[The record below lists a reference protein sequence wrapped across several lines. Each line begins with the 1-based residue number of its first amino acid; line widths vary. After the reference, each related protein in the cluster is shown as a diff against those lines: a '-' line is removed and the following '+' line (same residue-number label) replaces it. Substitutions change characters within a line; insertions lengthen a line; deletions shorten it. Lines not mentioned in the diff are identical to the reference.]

1 MARYRHY
8 DPQQTKMIAVSYGRQ
23 LLPGTFEHALS
34 YLIDNEVDLER
45 FAARFK
51 NDETGAPAYDPAVL
65 LKVVLFAYSRG
76 ITSSRTMARACE
88 ENVLF
93 IALACDQQPHFT
105 TLAHFVATL
114 GKEVEAVFRDVLM
127 VCNAQGLIGKNM
139 FAIDGCKLPSN
150 ASKEWSGTRADF
162 ERKAA
167 KMERAVAHLVK
178 AHAEQDASEALDP
191 NEDTQRRH
199 EERTLA
205 TLRTNAGKLRAA
217 LATTTER
224 LGAKGKPIKRNL
236 TDAESATLK
245 SGHGVVQG
253 YIGVAAVDGEHQ
265 VIVEAQAHGTP
276 QEHDLLKPVIDG
288 VRDHFAAIGE
298 EGAADDAAY
307 LADAGYSSER
317 GLEALATDNIDGYI
331 ADGNMRKRDSRYVD
345 ASVHKPASKAK
356 TFQPKDFTFDRDHG
370 ICVCPA
376 GQALNLNS
384 ANATISGRKATVFKG
399 TPATCQACPL
409 RNRCLRKPDVTAVLQ
424 VAFFEGSV
432 ASKLPN
438 PHCRAMREKIDSDKG
453 RATYAHRMGL
463 IEPVFGHIQQR
474 GLRRFTLRS
483 QAKVDTQWKL
493 FCIVHNV
500 AKLQLYGKLA
510 A

>member
-34 YLIDNEVDLER
+34 YLIDNEIDLDR

-51 NDETGAPAYDPAVL
+51 NDDTGAPAYDPAVL

-76 ITSSRTMARACE
+76 ITSSRTMARACA
-88 ENVLF
+88 ENVVF

-127 VCNAQGLIGKNM
+127 VCNAQGLIGKQM

-150 ASKEWSGTRADF
+150 ASKKWSGTRADF

-178 AHAEQDASEALDP
+178 AHAEQDASEALHP
-191 NEDTQRRH
+191 NDDCQRRH

-205 TLRTNAGKLRAA
+205 TLRKNADKLRAA
-217 LATTTER
+217 LANTSER
-224 LGAKGKPIKRNL
+224 TGAKGNAIKRNL
-236 TDAESATLK
+236 TDADSATLK

-253 YIGVAAVDGEHQ
+253 YIGVAAVDGERQ

-288 VRDHFAAIGE
+288 MRKHFAAIG
-298 EGAADDAAY
+298 AAGTIDKAAF
-307 LADAGYSSER
+307 LADAGYHSER
-317 GLEALATDNIDGYI
+317 GLKALA
-331 ADGNMRKRDSRYVD
+331 ADGR
-345 ASVHKPASKAK
+345 
-356 TFQPKDFTFDRDHG
+356 
-370 ICVCPA
+370 
-376 GQALNLNS
+376 
-384 ANATISGRKATVFKG
+384 
-399 TPATCQACPL
+399 
-409 RNRCLRKPDVTAVLQ
+409 
-424 VAFFEGSV
+424 
-432 ASKLPN
+432 
-438 PHCRAMREKIDSDKG
+438 
-453 RATYAHRMGL
+453 
-463 IEPVFGHIQQR
+463 IQ
-474 GLRRFTLRS
+474 F
-483 QAKVDTQWKL
+483 
-493 FCIVHNV
+493 
-500 AKLQLYGKLA
+500 
-510 A
+510 